1 TPAPSSACR
10 ASAQSDSVP
19 WRSSSSLKT
28 RRPCWKAAT
37 AIEAAVVLLPLPP
50 FCVTNETTLMPSPS
64 HSGVMASWLT
74 RTPLP
79 PEAANGGLT
88 VPVDLPEGGWPPCPK
103 TSKRDPPEPAPPQPT
118 IHRRTTNHRGLRAF
132 ASAIW
137 GQPVGDRRQVR
148 LRPFGLVALG
158 SEAWP

>member
-1 TPAPSSACR
+1 M
-10 ASAQSDSVP
+10 
-19 WRSSSSLKT
+19 KT

-50 FCVTNETTLMPSPS
+50 FCVTNETTLMPLPS

-88 VPVDLPEGGWPPCPK
+88 VPVDLPEGGWPPCQK
-103 TSKRDPPEPAPPQPT
+103 TSKRGSPQTRTPSTHDPPPQNQPPRPP
-118 IHRRTTNHRGLRAF
+118 R
-132 ASAIW
+132 
-137 GQPVGDRRQVR
+137 VR
-148 LRPFGLVALG
+148 LGDLGPAGRRIDARCACALSALSHSVQRLGHELKIPIGLQVFPIKVQIRL
-158 SEAWP
+158 